1 VCEAYLEKLPWGT
14 REGLECAM
22 RLEPLKLAWDNRTYA
37 RKLGWP
43 NPHTALTTVFLK
55 LARKRATGGFKHI
68 GFEDF
73 FDT

>member
-1 VCEAYLEKLPWGT
+1 
-14 REGLECAM
+14 M